1 MVEGL
6 SKEVKSKYT
15 LIKKNMASS
24 YLRVLDIVERGL
36 SRNRGK
42 VLYDLADTQLRL
54 LGCEGDREDKI
65 EGKHCGDDGD
75 NIFLCISDIRRNIE
89 ESLQIFTILGV
100 TTQYERLVV
109 DGARRI
115 RNNINLRR
123 NES

>member
-6 SKEVKSKYT
+6 SKEVNSNYV
-15 LIKKNMASS
+15 LIKKNMATA
-24 YLRVLDIVERGL
+24 YLRVLDIVESGI

-42 VLYDLADTQLRL
+42 VLYELADTQLRL
-54 LGCEGDREDKI
+54 LGCEGDREEQI
-65 EGKHCGDDGD
+65 EGEHYGHDGD

-100 TTQYERLVV
+100 TTKYERLVV

-115 RNNINLRR
+115 KNDINLRR